1 MPPADSTALREAL
14 MAHLRGHPYFS
25 PLKPA
30 QVLLLAKE
38 AVCRTFAPG
47 EIILLDGAP
56 CAGLWV
62 IGIGQVKVY
71 KLSLDGNEHIL
82 HLLGPGNSFND
93 IAALD
98 GGPNPASAAALT
110 AVEACGLSHET
121 LHSAILSDPEL
132 AQTLIRLLAERTR
145 GLVQQIEDLALYSVR
160 TRVARFLL
168 KQADGADSPGTN
180 GSGGRVRDGAVI
192 SGAVI
197 TRAAIAAHLATQPET
212 LSRALKSLEKA
223 GIIRV
228 ERAEIEVL
236 RADLLRVAAML

>member
-1 MPPADSTALREAL
+1 MPPADPTALREVLA
-14 MAHLRGHPYFS
+14 AHLRRHPYFS
-25 PLKPA
+25 VLQPA
-30 QVLLLAKE
+30 QVLLLAEE
-38 AVCRTFAPG
+38 AVCRSFGPG

-62 IGIGQVKVY
+62 IGSGQVKVY

-110 AVEACGLSHET
+110 PVEACALSRET
-121 LHSAILSDPEL
+121 LQTAILSDPEL

-168 KQADGADSPGTN
+168 KQADGAEAAN
-180 GSGGRVRDGAVI
+180 GNGHGDALNGAVI

-197 TRAAIAAHLATQPET
+197 TRVAIAAHLATQPET

>member
-1 MPPADSTALREAL
+1 MPPADPTAHRNAL
-14 MAHLRGHPYFS
+14 AIHLRRHPYFS
-25 PLKPA
+25 ALDPA
-30 QVLLLAKE
+30 QVMLLADE
-38 AVCRTFAPG
+38 AVCRSFAPG
-47 EIILLDGAP
+47 EIILLDGMP
-56 CAGLWV
+56 CTGLWV
-62 IGIGQVKVY
+62 IGEGQVKVY
-71 KLSLDGNEHIL
+71 KLSLEGNEHIL

-110 AVEACGLSHET
+110 PVEACVLSHDT
-121 LHSAILSDPEL
+121 LQTAILSDPAL

-168 KQADGADSPGTN
+168 KQADSAGLPDGN
-180 GSGGRVRDGAVI
+180 GHGEPLNGAVI
-192 SGAVI
+192 SGTVI